1 MRAGRR
7 RTAELEVVD
16 SKGWSRFREA
26 EKEKWEFYLKGPA
39 FLREEEAKWPK
50 MRLVAEKVAAVNA
63 LVVEVGEEEEEK
75 GEEEER
81 QEWWWEEVSKI
92 SGWTKKNW
100 VMAAVKKA
108 VARWKLLTTMRAG
121 RRRTAELE
129 VVDSKGWSRFREAEK
144 ETLKAIQQR
153 AFGWDIRQMKKREM
167 NGPDSTKELRKKLR
181 KKASS
186 LL

>member
-1 MRAGRR
+1 MVVGRS
-7 RTAELEVVD
+7 V
-16 SKGWSRFREA
+16 KGQRMD
-26 EKEKWEFYLKGPA
+26 
-39 FLREEEAKWPK
+39 EEE
-50 MRLVAEKVAAVNA
+50 LGDGGGEESSG
-63 LVVEVGEEEEEK
+63 EVEEEEEK

-144 ETLKAIQQR
+144 ETLKAVQQK
-153 AFGWDIRQMKKREM
+153 AFGRDIRQMKEREM
-167 NGPDSTKELRKKLR
+167 NVPDSRKELRKKLR
-181 KKASS
+181 KEASS
-186 LL
+186 LRPHNPFIDQDGVVRVGSRLVHAQIHPQIL